1 MELRESGQGGQV
13 EFAEKWSFCE
23 ENATVLSRRPPSRSS
38 VEKKDEGLVAKRETE
53 LSLLPTPFDG
63 VIHLVTES
71 T

>member
-1 MELRESGQGGQV
+1 MLKKLKKKGIK
-13 EFAEKWSFCE
+13 FAENGHFLRKK
-23 ENATVLSRRPPSRSS
+23 TVLSRRPPSRSS

>member
-1 MELRESGQGGQV
+1 MELKQKVDKICWKMVIFE
-13 EFAEKWSFCE
+13 EK
-23 ENATVLSRRPPSRSS
+23 ATVLSRRPPSRSS

-63 VIHLVTES
+63 VIHLVAQS

>member
-1 MELRESGQGGQV
+1 MLKKLKKKGTK
-13 EFAEKWSFCE
+13 FAEKLSFFE
-23 ENATVLSRRPPSRSS
+23 EKATVLSRRPPSRSS

>member
-1 MELRESGQGGQV
+1 MVIFE
-13 EFAEKWSFCE
+13 EK
-23 ENATVLSRRPPSRSS
+23 ATVLSRRPPSRSS

>member
-1 MELRESGQGGQV
+1 MELKQKV
-13 EFAEKWSFCE
+13 DKICWKMVNFYEK
-23 ENATVLSRRPPSRSS
+23 ATVLSRRPPSRSS

-63 VIHLVTES
+63 VIHLVAQS